1 MAIAKKLLPN
11 YCTLYTYINGKIDK
25 MKFIRQNLF
34 FYVVYSQIVGARAKT
49 TTPDLGYEYWVWN
62 MSTEVKQLHIVNP

>member
-34 FYVVYSQIVGARAKT
+34 YVVYSQIVGARAKT
-49 TTPDLGYEYWVWN
+49 TTPDL
-62 MSTEVKQLHIVNP
+62 